1 MKTTSYGIIAA
12 TALVALTAAL
22 VAFSVPTKA
31 ERQKQFMSGLHTDF
45 DSSRVALEQFV
56 AQAGP
61 SGGRTGGDLDFSSI
75 RNTPLGKRVVR
86 VKRDGN
92 GNLYF
97 VLEQSTVTFNVGLI
111 WQSGSGDFLGD
122 GEEPRVTH
130 TEKLAERWFFYHAS

>member
-1 MKTTSYGIIAA
+1 MKTTSYGVIAA

-22 VAFSVPTKA
+22 VALSVPTKA
-31 ERQKQFMSGLHTDF
+31 QRQKRFMAAVHADF

-56 AQAGP
+56 AQA
-61 SGGRTGGDLDFSSI
+61 SSAGGRTGSNLDMSSI
-75 RNTPLGKRVVR
+75 RETPLGKRVAR

-92 GNLYF
+92 RNLYF
-97 VLEQSTVTFNVGLI
+97 VLKQSWVTFNVGLI

-122 GEEPRVTH
+122 GEEPRLTQ